1 MGWGDSWC
9 GGIWGRGCLR
19 LWLGFH
25 RTCAA
30 CNSARSAAVS
40 GVSLRFGMRHE
51 LGAGVAVGELWEDPV
66 LILGLVAF
74 NEVDDSAAV
83 VWTSSC
89 ERAVGFRG
97 HAGVD
102 GVGLDAIPFAGECL
116 ACLCRWGK
124 AWRLIICVWPDE
136 VLCPSG
142 IVAT

>member
-51 LGAGVAVGELWEDPV
+51 LGAGVAVEELWDDPV
-66 LILGLVAF
+66 LILELVAF
-74 NEVDDSAAV
+74 DEVDDSGAAV
-83 VWTSSC
+83 WISSC
-89 ERAVGFRG
+89 RRAVAFRG
-97 HAGVD
+97 HEGAD
-102 GVGLDAIPFAGECL
+102 GDGLDTGPFTSGCL
-116 ACLCRWGK
+116 SCLCRWGE
-124 AWRLIICVWPDE
+124 A
-136 VLCPSG
+136 
-142 IVAT
+142 